1 MTKTPIYDELQTCYA
16 IAHKAGEFLGRLDER
31 ERILQE
37 LESIKRPSKELTE
50 IINKWKASNEFRK

>member
-1 MTKTPIYDELQTCYA
+1 M
-16 IAHKAGEFLGRLDER
+16 DER
-31 ERILQE
+31 KRILQD